1 MRNLLLTLLSALLCL
16 PLSAEGVAE
25 WDRTL
30 RVDYQF
36 SGNAREQHISLGE
49 LCSFAGWAGRT
60 VNMDRVPMRGN
71 GDITLSDAR
80 SGEVLYKQSFTTL
93 FQEWVT
99 TDEARQLSRSFENTF
114 LLPMP
119 HDSARVTVNLYGMD
133 QQLQTSFTH
142 TVRPDDILIR
152 RLDRAGVTPHR
163 YLLKSGSPQE
173 KIDVAIV
180 AEGFTA
186 AEMDGFYQKAQ
197 EAVDAILAHDPFTR
211 LSNRFNFVAVG
222 AVSEESDVSIP
233 QEGIWRQTALSSH
246 FSTFYS
252 DRYLTT
258 LRMRDLHNLLAGIPY
273 EHIIIL
279 ANTHIYGG
287 GGIYNAY
294 TLTTTH
300 NPKFR
305 PVVVHEFGHSF
316 CGLADEYAYEN
327 EQIPVYPKDIEP
339 WERNITTRVD
349 FRGKWEDIPDAGF
362 YEGAGYSLHGVY
374 RAYPDCRMRSNKI
387 PSFCKACQK
396 AITDYI
402 NFFTK

>member
-80 SGEVLYKQSFTTL
+80 SGEVLYKQSFTTP

-186 AEMDGFYQKAQ
+186 AEMDAFYRKAQ
-197 EAVDAILAHDPFTR
+197 EAVDAILAHEPFKQLR
-211 LSNRFNFVAVG
+211 DRFNFVAVG
-222 AVSEESDVSIP
+222 AVSMESDVSIP

-246 FSTFYS
+246 FSTF
-252 DRYLTT
+252 
-258 LRMRDLHNLLAGIPY
+258 
-273 EHIIIL
+273 
-279 ANTHIYGG
+279 
-287 GGIYNAY
+287 
-294 TLTTTH
+294 
-300 NPKFR
+300 
-305 PVVVHEFGHSF
+305 
-316 CGLADEYAYEN
+316 
-327 EQIPVYPKDIEP
+327 
-339 WERNITTRVD
+339 
-349 FRGKWEDIPDAGF
+349 
-362 YEGAGYSLHGVY
+362 
-374 RAYPDCRMRSNKI
+374 
-387 PSFCKACQK
+387 
-396 AITDYI
+396 
-402 NFFTK
+402 